1 MEEEKFPAVDADA
14 MYFTREHA
22 TAINVIDE
30 NVRERSIT
38 RARYAQIESES
49 PSLIIILNDSSVP
62 FGCSACRV
70 SHFRNGRL
78 KLHSSNYE
86 TKCVEIT

>member
-1 MEEEKFPAVDADA
+1 MEEEEFPAVDADA

-38 RARYAQIESES
+38 RAQYAQIDSES
-49 PSLIIILNDSSVP
+49 PSLIIILN
-62 FGCSACRV
+62 ACRV